1 MIRETKDNGKI
12 GLTFTGEIPDT
23 NQSEYVSAPVKKGK
37 KCVSWQV
44 ITITFM
50 SYLDYK
56 FYASWKIFSNFFT
69 QSTLWSIYIITF
81 HGKIGSDSKLY

>member
-37 KCVSWQV
+37 KCVS
-44 ITITFM
+44 
-50 SYLDYK
+50 
-56 FYASWKIFSNFFT
+56 
-69 QSTLWSIYIITF
+69 
-81 HGKIGSDSKLY
+81 